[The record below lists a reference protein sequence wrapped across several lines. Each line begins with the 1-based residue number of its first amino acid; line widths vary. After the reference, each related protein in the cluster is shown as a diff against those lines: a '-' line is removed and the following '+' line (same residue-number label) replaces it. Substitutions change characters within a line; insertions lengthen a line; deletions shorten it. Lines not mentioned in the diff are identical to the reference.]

1 MNDSI
6 DQSDDTEQRKLRL
19 AMPPIWGAI
28 LSSAG
33 LLWLLVTTD
42 PGEGGPRLVLLFLA
56 AVFVLLLSCFSL
68 LIQIVGHL
76 VRSGTKQ
83 SWYRIL
89 YSATVLSFGVV
100 FLLGL
105 QTLGQLRLIDVILVA
120 LFEVVLNFYILR
132 RF

>member
-6 DQSDDTEQRKLRL
+6 NQSEGVKQSKLRL
-19 AMPPIWGAI
+19 AVLPIWGAI
-28 LSSAG
+28 LSSVA
-33 LLWLLVTTD
+33 LLWLLATTD
-42 PGEGGPRLVLLFLA
+42 PGEGGPQLVLVFLT

-68 LIQIVGHL
+68 LIQILGRIF
-76 VRSGTKQ
+76 RSEGKR

-105 QTLGQLRLIDVILVA
+105 QTLNQLRLIDVVLVA
-120 LFEVVLNFYILR
+120 LFEAVLNFYILR